1 MNIELIRTFN
11 CANYCIGH
19 LYVNGRYVCDT
30 IEDTDR
36 GLSATMPLADI
47 VRTKIKH
54 QTAIPVGTYRL
65 TIDIESPKFKQKSF
79 YLDNCDGKLAR
90 LMNVPGFEGILIHCG
105 VNQNST
111 SGCIIVGYN
120 TIKGRVT
127 NSQQAF
133 LRLYNL
139 LKSARTPISI
149 TITRKYKVSI

>member
-11 CANYCIGH
+11 CPTYCIGH

-36 GLSATMPLADI
+36 GLAATMPLADI
-47 VRTKIKH
+47 VRIKIKH
-54 QTAIPVGTYRL
+54 QTAIPVGTYSVR
-65 TIDIESPKFKQKSF
+65 IDIESPKFKQKSF
-79 YLDNCDGKLAR
+79 YYDNCDGKLPR
-90 LMNVPGFEGILIHCG
+90 LMNVPGYDGILIHCG

-111 SGCIIVGYN
+111 SGCIIVGFN
-120 TIKGRVT
+120 TIRGRVT

-149 TITRKYKVSI
+149 TITRKYKL

>member
-1 MNIELIRTFN
+1 MKVELIRIFN
-11 CANYCIGH
+11 CATYCIGR

-54 QTAIPVGTYRL
+54 QTAIPVGTYSVR
-65 TIDIESPKFKQKSF
+65 IDIDSPKFKQKQF
-79 YLDNCDGKLAR
+79 YLDNCDGKLPR
-90 LMNVPGFEGILIHCG
+90 VMNVPAYEAILFHCG

-111 SGCIIVGYN
+111 SGCIIVGFN

-133 LRLYNL
+133 IRLYNL

-149 TITRKYKVSI
+149 TITRKYKVAV

>member
-1 MNIELIRTFN
+1 MKVELIRIFN
-11 CANYCIGH
+11 CATYCIGR

-54 QTAIPVGTYRL
+54 QTAIPVGTYSVR
-65 TIDIESPKFKQKSF
+65 IDIESPKFKQKQF
-79 YLDNCDGKLAR
+79 YLDNCDGKPPR
-90 LMNVPGFEGILIHCG
+90 LMNVPGYEGILIHCG
-105 VNQNST
+105 VNQHST

-120 TIKGRVT
+120 TIRGRVT

-133 LRLYNL
+133 IRLYNL

-149 TITRKYKVSI
+149 TITRKYKV